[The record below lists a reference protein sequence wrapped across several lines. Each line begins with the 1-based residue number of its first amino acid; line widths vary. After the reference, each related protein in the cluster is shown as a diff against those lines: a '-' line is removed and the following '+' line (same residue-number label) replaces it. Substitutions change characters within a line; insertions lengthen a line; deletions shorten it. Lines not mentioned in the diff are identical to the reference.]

1 MQGLEQSLADM
12 AEQNTQLQAALR
24 RFLAW
29 QGPAPCG
36 WVASAATQVHVCNA
50 CHALGNL
57 PLPVSCQPASYQ

>member
-29 QGPAPCG
+29 QGPPVRM
-36 WVASAATQVHVCNA
+36 VASAATQVHVCNA